1 MSNLEIQE
9 KITNVEN
16 LLKNEMYSILKLKDS
31 TETEKNYL
39 MNSLE
44 TLSNNFNTENIIE
57 EANMLPQLFKSL
69 NDSLA
74 KINSNL
80 LIMKDLENTINS
92 ILFTISLQKSNETLN
107 IEDLEQQLNLYNLK
121 KMETKTDI
129 LNNNVYIQKFIAST
143 RPIIT
148 TLTDNIKNSKENLI
162 KEFKEK
168 QQAKSE
174 VKEPIEIANT
184 SITDENILTNIPVTE
199 EINSI
204 ENTTIYENNTST
216 NNDTID
222 TNTSE
227 INEVL
232 YKPYKIQENDTLL
245 ISEKQEKI
253 YLPYTLSELAE
264 YTKDTE
270 KSFEDVIRENFVISL
285 NTFKNPTISR
295 FKETYNLAKNKSN
308 YSSFKSFNFAFEV
321 MFKRSVN
328 PAIIVACKN
337 ADELKDYLT
346 CLKEQKLDLFKAF
359 KIKYEIN
366 PMKI

>member
-16 LLKNEMYSILKLKDS
+16 LLKNEMCSILKLKDS
-31 TETEKNYL
+31 TENDKKYL

-44 TLSNNFNTENIIE
+44 TLSNNFNAENIIE
-57 EANMLPQLFKSL
+57 EAHMLPQLFKSL

-92 ILFTISLQKSNETLN
+92 ILFAISLQKSNETLN
-107 IEDLEQQLNLYNLK
+107 IEDLEYQLNLYNLK

-129 LNNNVYIQKFIAST
+129 LNNNAYIQKFITST
-143 RPIIT
+143 KPIIT
-148 TLTDNIKNSKENLI
+148 TLTDNIKSSKENLI

-168 QQAKSE
+168 QKVE
-174 VKEPIEIANT
+174 NEIKETIE
-184 SITDENILTNIPVTE
+184 TNIVK
-199 EINSI
+199 
-204 ENTTIYENNTST
+204 
-216 NNDTID
+216 
-222 TNTSE
+222 TSE
-227 INEVL
+227 ISISTTSKTADSNSSETNEVL
-232 YKPYKIQENDTLL
+232 YKPYKVKENDTLL
-245 ISEKQEKI
+245 ISEKQEKV

-270 KSFEDVIRENFVISL
+270 KSLEDVIRENFVISL
-285 NTFKNPTISR
+285 NTFKNPTVSR

-308 YSSFKSFNFAFEV
+308 YSSIKSLNFAFEV
-321 MFKRSVN
+321 MFKRSLN